1 MKSFLATLCVLFCA
15 TTAHA
20 QWRTETYTLKGGWN
34 AIYLHGDASYDT
46 IDNLLPNSGTTANV
60 TEIWRWNPNPDAVQF
75 TDSQMV
81 PSSGTSEWSVWKRGL
96 AAETTLST
104 MVGQHAY
111 LVKCLGTSSSSYS
124 VTIKQAPQL
133 PSNSWVRNGANLLG
147 FPTYQNGST
156 FPTFSSYFATFP
168 AAIASSSR
176 VFKYAG
182 GDLDATNPIQMFS
195 TTSERVDRNQAYW
208 FSAKVAG
215 EYYAPLEFS
224 LTSSDGLNF
233 GRAGSDIKL
242 RIRNRTSAVVTVTL
256 TPTASEA
263 APSNETT
270 VAGAV
275 ALTSRTYNAATAA
288 WTETALGA
296 SSAQV
301 IAPQSTV
308 ELSFGI
314 DRTAMTGE
322 ANSFYASLL
331 RITESSSL
339 MDVYLPVTAY
349 KASLAGL
356 WVGDISLNSVSNKV
370 SNPAH
375 ATATLTNG
383 VVTGL
388 TVDGSGGFGY
398 TTAPTVSIT
407 APAANGITQ
416 ATASAAVSDGEVTSI
431 TASAVGYGYSSAP
444 VVSVSAPPA
453 SVQAVGTPSMVA
465 GSSGYQVG
473 SISVVDG
480 GYGYATA
487 PAVTIEAPVSI
498 TATGTA
504 ALSGATVGSISVDD
518 GGGWYGSAPTVTVAA
533 PTVPVNA
540 VAATPSTAASR
551 IVEFVVSSAG
561 SGYTMPPL
569 VIPSPPATA
578 TAPLATATLSG
589 GSVASISS
597 SSIVAPLYG
606 LNGSFYLNRTNA
618 LNPISPLI
626 ATTPTS
632 TFTQTA
638 AINYSSMPAGT
649 FPSQTS
655 EDSFTVLWEGW
666 FDVTKEGTG
675 IYTFGT
681 RSDDGSMVFIDLNGD
696 GDYADAY
703 ETIVNNDGN
712 HGEVNAVGS
721 VNLTQNYVKIAS
733 PYYEASGGNVINFRF
748 KKGTYTDFNLLDTLQ
763 ADSGHFRTSLPGG
776 RYSANPTVSISAP
789 PTASN
794 PFATIF
800 GTTWTITKVS
810 SGSGYATVPTVTI
823 SGGTGSG
830 ATATAKLGLT
840 SNSFT
845 LNSGNVVY
853 SVAPTVTISGG
864 GSPTT
869 TATATAVLT
878 NGVVTGITLTNMG
891 VGYTTAPTLTFSGG
905 TVLSGVVY
913 PTAVGNATQFG
924 VSTITKGVNGT
935 YTVAP
940 TTVSFTA
947 PPTTVQATATPI
959 MRFGSVTGYTITNA
973 GSGYITAPTVTVDGG
988 TFFQVTQAIGRST
1001 LSNGGVATIN
1011 YDTYGAT
1018 PGWNYVTP
1026 PPVTIAAPVTGGA
1039 QSPLASVAA
1048 STGQEILNDGVLV
1061 EANHFGPTATVAS
1074 ITLGNGLTFG
1084 ALGASQTRFTVT
1096 GNPTLTYSTS
1106 TATASSVTNA
1116 AYKALLQNQVNS
1128 VTAGAACALT
1138 IPNLTVGRTYRI
1150 QLISDGV
1157 PGSIAV
1163 EGGTAVNYY
1172 FTGDNVSAATW
1183 TAADTIGNI
1192 TVNVNSGSTFNL
1204 RGYALHDITTLATR
1218 TTATATATISN
1229 GVVTGYTMTNVG
1241 SGYTSVPAV
1250 TISGGLAAV
1259 QATAT
1264 STVSNG
1270 VLTGF
1275 TITNPGAGY
1284 RLTSNAGS
1292 SNVITPTVTVAEPP
1306 AAVTAV
1312 ATATLSNSTVT
1323 GYTITTPGFGYF
1335 DPPTVSLSLPDVG
1348 NQSATATATI
1358 SNGSVTG
1365 FTVTSGGSGYTVT
1378 PKVTISAP
1386 PEQTGTATPGT
1397 FTLRTLLHVADDG
1410 TANLLSKVY
1419 LGQLAVAPN
1428 AYGIATQE
1436 SLLKTTTLSSAHR
1449 LSAGHLPNG
1458 RVITGS
1464 GSVALGSSLACTIEL
1479 PYNDPT
1485 NPFVH
1490 KFHPDHDNLDA
1501 QFQSVAEGVESYTV
1515 NRVGTFNFTST
1526 PPSGS
1531 SVTTGW
1537 GSSVIGGTYSEV
1549 ISGLHSSSI
1558 QLNGTF
1564 ELRRASEIGT
1574 LSQ

>member
-1 MKSFLATLCVLFCA
+1 MKKLLVALFSLLF
-15 TTAHA
+15 TAVSHA
-20 QWRTETYTLKGGWN
+20 QWKTETYTLKGGWN
-34 AIYLHGDASYDT
+34 AIYLHGDAGYDT
-46 IDNLLPNSGTTANV
+46 IDNLLPNSGTTANI
-60 TEIWRWNPNPDAVQF
+60 TEIWRWNPNPDQVQF
-75 TDSQMV
+75 MDSQMI
-81 PSSGTSEWSVWKRGL
+81 PSVGTVEWSVWKRDDS
-96 AAETTLST
+96 ASSTLSKLT
-104 MVGQHAY
+104 GQHAY
-111 LVKCLGTSSSSYS
+111 LVKCTGTASSSYT
-124 VTIKQAPQL
+124 VTLKQSPQL
-133 PSNSWVRNGANLLG
+133 PGNSWVRNGANLLG
-147 FPTYQNGST
+147 FPTFKSGST
-156 FPTFSSYFATFP
+156 FPTFASYFATFP
-168 AAIASSSR
+168 AAIASSSK
-176 VFKYAG
+176 VFKYSG
-182 GDLDATNPIQMFS
+182 GDLGATNPVQLFS
-195 TTSERVDRNQAYW
+195 TTSERADRNQAYW

-224 LTSSDGLNF
+224 LSSSDGLNF
-233 GRAGSDIKL
+233 GRSGSDIKL

-256 TPTASEA
+256 APTASEA
-263 APSNETT
+263 APSYQTT
-270 VAGAV
+270 VAGSV
-275 ALTSRTYNAATAA
+275 ALTNRSFNATTAA
-288 WTETALGA
+288 WTETAMGT
-296 SSAQV
+296 SSTQV

-308 ELSFGI
+308 ELSIGI
-314 DRTAMTGE
+314 DRTAMTGA

-349 KASLAGL
+349 KDSLAGL

-375 ATATLTNG
+375 AKATLTNG

-388 TVDGSGGFGY
+388 KVDGSGGFGY

-407 APAANGITQ
+407 APAANGTTQ
-416 ATASAAVSDGEVTSI
+416 ATASAAVSAGKVTSI

-540 VAATPSTAASR
+540 VAAVLSIAASR
-551 IVEFVVSSAG
+551 INSFVVSSAG

-569 VIPSPPATA
+569 VIPGPPATA

-597 SSIVAPLYG
+597 SIVAPRYG

-655 EDSFTVLWEGW
+655 ADAFTVLWEGW

-696 GDYADAY
+696 GDYADAS
-703 ETIVNNDGN
+703 ETVVNNDGN
-712 HGEVNAVGS
+712 HAEVNVVGS
-721 VNLTQNYVKIAS
+721 VNLTQNYVKIAI
-733 PYYEASGGNVINFRF
+733 PYYESSGGDVMNFRF

-789 PTASN
+789 PAASN
-794 PFATIF
+794 PFATIT
-800 GTTWTITKVS
+800 GTTWTITKVF

-891 VGYTTAPTLTFSGG
+891 DGYTTAPTLTFSGG

-959 MRFGSVTGYTITNA
+959 VTFGSVTGYTITNA
-973 GSGYITAPTVTVDGG
+973 GSGYITAPTVTVVGG
-988 TFFQVTQAIGRST
+988 TLIAPTQAIGRST

-1048 STGQEILNDGVLV
+1048 STGAEILNDGVLV

-1204 RGYALHDITTLATR
+1204 RGYALHDITTLVTR

-1323 GYTITTPGFGYF
+1323 GYTITNAGSGYF
-1335 DPPTVSLSLPDVG
+1335 TAPTVSIGIPNMG
-1348 NQSATATATI
+1348 NQPATAMATV

-1365 FTVTSGGSGYTVT
+1365 FTITSGGSGYTV
-1378 PKVTISAP
+1378 PPEVTISAP
-1386 PEQTGTATPGT
+1386 PVQTGTATPGT

-1419 LGQLAVAPN
+1419 LGQLAVTPN

-1436 SLLKTTTLSSAHR
+1436 SLLQTSTLSSAHR

-1464 GSVALGSSLACTIEL
+1464 GSVALGSSLACTITL

-1537 GSSVIGGTYSEV
+1537 GSTVIGGTYSEV